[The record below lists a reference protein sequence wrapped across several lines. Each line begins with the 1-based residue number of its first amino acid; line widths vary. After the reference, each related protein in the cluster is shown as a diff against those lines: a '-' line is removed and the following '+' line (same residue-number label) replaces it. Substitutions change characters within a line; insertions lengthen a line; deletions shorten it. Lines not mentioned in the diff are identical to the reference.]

1 MKNILIEELRQKIEE
16 LLLSDELSDEYKAA
30 LLTSIN
36 SELDEEIIYV
46 S

>member
-1 MKNILIEELRQKIEE
+1 MGKNILIEE
-16 LLLSDELSDEYKAA
+16 LLLSDELGDEYKAA